1 MQGATTK
8 QAPSRATKQGPS
20 RATKQGPMGRVT
32 TSAKPCTALTPSS
45 FSLAWLMSTA
55 AHAGKVI
62 FNNNPFG
69 ISHNVTHI
77 HTVQRAA
84 PLPCVVSHCPFQCVP
99 VVREKFT
106 TCSVFWVTGL
116 LRESQTDTLWSC
128 PMVGICSTS
137 LSTNITSPADSSSL
151 LPPGP
156 WSPSSLNL

>member
-1 MQGATTK
+1 MTSRLQGATTK

-32 TSAKPCTALTPSS
+32 TSAKLCTALTPSS

-84 PLPCVVSHCPFQCVP
+84 PLPCVVSHCPFQCVCSCSQRKVYDLQCLLGDWTVEGEP
-99 VVREKFT
+99 DRHIVVV
-106 TCSVFWVTGL
+106 SHGGNL
-116 LRESQTDTLWSC
+116 LHL
-128 PMVGICSTS
+128 S
-137 LSTNITSPADSSSL
+137 LHQHHVSR
-151 LPPGP
+151 
-156 WSPSSLNL
+156 